1 MKRFNY
7 QKGRAGEK
15 IAADYLKKKGYQII
29 EANFRNRFGEIDL
42 IASRAQNTSKALVF
56 IEVKLRIGRDF
67 GLPEEM
73 ITPGK
78 IRQIKRMAEI
88 FLQNNPK
95 LKAIYPQQRL
105 DAICI
110 VLDQN
115 KKVERIK
122 HYENIEI

>member
-15 IAADYLKKKGYQII
+15 IASDFLKEKGFKII
-29 EANFRNRFGEIDL
+29 EANFQNRFGEIDL
-42 IASRAQNTSKALVF
+42 IAGHKDILVF
-56 IEVKLRIGRDF
+56 IEVKLRIGQDL

-73 ITPGK
+73 ITPSK

-88 FLQNNPK
+88 FLQNNSK
-95 LKAIYPQQRL
+95 LKALYPQQRL
-105 DAICI
+105 DAVCI

-115 KKVERIK
+115 KKVERVK
-122 HYENIEI
+122 HYENLEI

>member
-15 IAADYLKKKGYQII
+15 IASDYLKKKGYQII
-29 EANFRNRFGEIDL
+29 EANFQNRFGEIDL
-42 IASRAQNTSKALVF
+42 IASRTQNTSKALVF
-56 IEVKLRIGRDF
+56 IEVKLRIGRDL

-105 DAICI
+105 DAVCI
-110 VLDQN
+110 VLDQD
-115 KKVERIK
+115 KKVEEIR
-122 HYENIEI
+122 HYENLDI

>member
-15 IAADYLKKKGYQII
+15 IAADYLKKKGYKII
-29 EANFRNRFGEIDL
+29 EANFQNRFGEIDL
-42 IASRAQNTSKALVF
+42 IASRTQNTSKALVF
-56 IEVKLRIGRDF
+56 IEVKLRIGRDL

-105 DAICI
+105 DAVCI
-110 VLDQN
+110 VLDQD
-115 KKVERIK
+115 KKVEEIR
-122 HYENIEI
+122 HYENLEL

>member
-15 IAADYLKKKGYQII
+15 IASDYLKKKGYQII
-29 EANFRNRFGEIDL
+29 EANFQNRFGEIDL
-42 IASRAQNTSKALVF
+42 IASRKDVLIF

-73 ITPGK
+73 ITSGK

-95 LKAIYPQQRL
+95 LKALYPQQCL
-105 DAICI
+105 DAVCI
-110 VLDQN
+110 VLDQDKN
-115 KKVERIK
+115 VERIR
-122 HYENIEI
+122 HYENLEL

>member
-1 MKRFNY
+1 MKQWNY

-95 LKAIYPQQRL
+95 LKAIYPLQRL
-105 DAICI
+105 DAVCI

-115 KKVERIK
+115 KKVEEIR
-122 HYENIEI
+122 HYENLE